1 MQTMKNSTKP
11 VHISD
16 DDDFDI
22 STWEK
27 WVPSVHPD
35 YRVSNY
41 GRVMH
46 WRKRL
51 VLKQHTN
58 KGGYKCVSLAGQN
71 YRVHRLV
78 AMAFIPNPENKPNIN
93 HIDGNK
99 KNNNVDNLEW
109 CTQQENIQHKI
120 EVLGKT
126 NKRYFKRCELYYN
139 GEFIKEFED
148 IKAASKYASER
159 GAKESMLR
167 KHYKSHGWEMR
178 CIDYPI
184 GE

>member
-1 MQTMKNSTKP
+1 MEIRQFKEDYYISENGEVFKKLKP
-11 VHISD
+11 YMAQNGYMVFRD
-16 DDDFDI
+16 
-22 STWEK
+22 K
-27 WVPSVHPD
+27 
-35 YRVSNY
+35 Y
-41 GRVMH
+41 GIH
-46 WRKRL
+46 N
-51 VLKQHTN
+51 Q
-58 KGGYKCVSLAGQN
+58 
-71 YRVHRLV
+71 VHRMV
-78 AMAFIPNPENKPNIN
+78 AMAFIPNQENKPNVN
-93 HIDGNK
+93 HIDGNRQ
-99 KNNNVDNLEW
+99 NNNVDNLEW

-167 KHYKSHGWEMR
+167 KHYKNHGWEIR